1 MARYPYP
8 YPFQS
13 DEEPQGPRIGWVIAA
28 LLVLAISILIFF
40 APRGLQI
47 PAGLLLPAAGDYTA
61 NPELAAFHRF
71 PAAIGMQTYL
81 GQNPELAALHR
92 FPATIRMQAYLRQN
106 PELAAFRRFQREH
119 APLAPAIPQYSS
131 PLDQFYF
138 TVDRGTDEAYSAFLS
153 RNPEIALFNSFVA
166 ERR

>member
-13 DEEPQGPRIGWVIAA
+13 DGEPRGPRIGWVIAA
-28 LLVLAISILIFF
+28 LLVLFITILIFM

-47 PAGLLLPAAGDYTA
+47 PAGLLPAPAGDYAA

-71 PAAIGMQTYL
+71 PVAIGMQTYL
-81 GQNPELAALHR
+81 GQNPELAAFHR

-106 PELAAFRRFQREH
+106 PELAAFRRFEREH
-119 APLAPAIPQYSS
+119 APLAPAVPHYNS
-131 PLDQFYF
+131 PLEQFYF
-138 TVDRGTDEAYSAFLS
+138 TVDRGNNYATSAFLS

>member
-13 DEEPQGPRIGWVIAA
+13 DEEPRGPRIGWVIAA
-28 LLVLAISILIFF
+28 LLVLFISILIFM

-47 PAGLLLPAAGDYTA
+47 PAGLLPPAAGDYTA

-71 PAAIGMQTYL
+71 PATIHTQSYL
-81 GQNPELAALHR
+81 GQNPELAAFHR

-106 PELAAFRRFQREH
+106 PELAAFRRFEREH
-119 APLAPAIPQYSS
+119 APQVPVLQQYSS

-138 TVDRGTDEAYSAFLS
+138 SVNRGTDEVYSAFLS